1 MTLREFF
8 DPTLRAASREG
19 VRARW
24 FHIVFDH
31 DPGPARAFDLWLI
44 VAILLSVTVVILD
57 SEQGLQAEY
66 GGVFDV
72 LEWSFTLLFTA
83 EYLFRLWLVRERWRY
98 ARSFFGLIDLA
109 SILPTY
115 LSLLIA
121 GSETLLVVRI
131 LRILRV
137 FRILKLVQY
146 SEAGGLLLTALYRSR
161 QKIVVFLLGV
171 LTVVVVFGAAMY
183 VIEGPVN
190 GFTSIPVS
198 MYWAIVTMATVGFGD
213 IAPLTPLG
221 RFVTSILI
229 LIGYSIIAVPTGI
242 YTAELANS
250 LRSERK
256 RLGCPACHLQEHE
269 SDAVHC
275 RRCGMALPSGD

>member
-1 MTLREFF
+1 MNLREFF
-8 DPTLRAASREG
+8 SPSLHPATNEG
-19 VRARW
+19 WRARW
-24 FHIVFDH
+24 FHIVFEH
-31 DPGPARAFDLWLI
+31 DAGPARTFDLWLI
-44 VAILLSVTVVILD
+44 GAILASVTVVILD
-57 SEQGLQAEY
+57 SEAHLEARY
-66 GGVFDV
+66 GALFHA
-72 LEWSFTLLFTA
+72 LEWAFTALFTG
-83 EYLFRLWLVRERWRY
+83 EYLLRLWLLRDRLRY

-115 LSLLIA
+115 LSLLVA
-121 GSETLLVVRI
+121 GSEALLVVRI

-146 SEAGGLLLTALYRSR
+146 SEAGSVLLTALFSARR
-161 QKIVVFLLGV
+161 KVVVFLAGV
-171 LTVVVVFGAAMY
+171 LTIVVIFGAAMY
-183 VIEGPVN
+183 VIEGPEN

-213 IAPLTPLG
+213 IAPITPLG

-242 YTAELANS
+242 YTAELANT

-256 RLGCPACHLQEHE
+256 RVPCPECRLPEHE
-269 SDAVHC
+269 ADAWHC
-275 RRCGMALPSGD
+275 RRCGAALPSAD